1 MARRKDVAL
10 EEIRE
15 IRRDLSK
22 RLAKA
27 REEDRFLEELRQLGR
42 EGREF
47 LKNGRRNGDVN
58 GKKKRSKK

>member
-15 IRRDLSK
+15 IRRQLSK

-27 REEDRFLEELRQLGR
+27 MKEDRFLEELRELGR

-47 LKNGRRNGDVN
+47 LKPGRRNGRGN
-58 GKKKRSKK
+58 GKKTRRKK